1 MLQFEYDVFDSC
13 FDVELLL
20 IHCQYRFVST
30 WFGVDIQIRL
40 AFSPMTIWPCSF
52 NTNPR
57 LMDTA
62 QASKVLLSCLAEK
75 DRALPWLD
83 GGLTILA
90 QMVQILEQAAAAG
103 GGMPPS
109 KDPGRTDSM
118 VQILLQ
124 AGIPV
129 GRRVAKGR
137 VGATKAN
144 RRGHVW
150 KGRPATHF
158 EGSTDAPYIWN
169 NRPVTHTF
177 RKVDR

>member
-1 MLQFEYDVFDSC
+1 
-13 FDVELLL
+13 
-20 IHCQYRFVST
+20 
-30 WFGVDIQIRL
+30 
-40 AFSPMTIWPCSF
+40 MTIWPCSF

-144 RRGHVW
+144 RRMAKAKAKHAMVQRVAARVRGWARVRVCRR
-150 KGRPATHF
+150 GAAPPAV
-158 EGSTDAPYIWN
+158 GGLMILSGG
-169 NRPVTHTF
+169 
-177 RKVDR
+177 